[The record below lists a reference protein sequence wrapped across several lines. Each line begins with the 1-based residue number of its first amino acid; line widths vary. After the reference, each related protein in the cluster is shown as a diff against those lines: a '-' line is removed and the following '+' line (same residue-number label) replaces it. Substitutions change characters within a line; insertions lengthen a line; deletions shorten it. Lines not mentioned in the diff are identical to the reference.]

1 MSLDGKDYDMVKK
14 IKDNQV
20 EGLNAIIKALNSIDN
35 RLARLEN
42 RLARLEKKKETT
54 EIVDRIF

>member
-35 RLARLEN
+35 RLARLE
-42 RLARLEKKKETT
+42 KKKETT